1 MFIQM
6 KHACV
11 HSVLGP
17 KILASGSRDR
27 LIHVFDVEQR
37 YGLLQTLDDHS
48 AAIQSVRFTDANNK
62 LRMLSC
68 GSDKSLLF
76 RNAALVSWL
85 NLLANLMGYCG
96 GHLQR
101 QKILG

>member
-1 MFIQM
+1 M
-6 KHACV
+6 
-11 HSVLGP
+11 
-17 KILASGSRDR
+17 
-27 LIHVFDVEQR
+27 FDVEQE

-76 RNAALVSWL
+76 RNAALVSPGEYSYFCDLPVIIVLIFTLSCTASYEDCSIFVCWGI
-85 NLLANLMGYCG
+85 MYY
-96 GHLQR
+96 
-101 QKILG
+101 